1 MNILLA
7 VVVQIL
13 VDVELHSLG
22 HSPHKVQADV
32 ALVLG
37 LVHDVQPNGSE
48 ELQLHQAADLTV
60 YVSRGVNLLFNNFVE
75 DSQQPFQWEW
85 FWACELRV
93 QFFSLDFIEVIVF
106 LCLP

>member
-1 MNILLA
+1 MNILQT

-22 HSPHKVQADV
+22 HSSHKVQADV

-48 ELQLHQAADLTV
+48 ELQLHQAADLNV
-60 YVSRGVNLLFNNFVE
+60 YMLAVALTCSSTNNIE
-75 DSQQPFQWEW
+75 DSQQTFQWEW

-93 QFFSLDFIEVIVF
+93 QFLFRLH
-106 LCLP
+106 